1 MGAQKISI
9 KYRPGKEN
17 QQADSLSR
25 NPVFPA
31 PVSGDAEDE
40 VQIAMT
46 TTAVDNSQ
54 QIVPKSSLNTN
65 LEDLTSTQI
74 GEVTRDGTMDALPDT
89 VSSERSS
96 SNDFADLLQLSPVGI
111 QDRETFRDAQKKDP
125 YLSLLIDCV
134 ENGKLPEGP
143 AMSKRVLA
151 LSPHLVMINKLLHF
165 VDTDSAGGVRQRVC
179 VPRKFQQQILHG
191 SHGGF
196 FSGHFSGKR
205 LYSTLC
211 RRWWW
216 DRMYSDALE
225 YCKSCPE
232 CATVTGGGRVAK
244 PPLHP
249 IHVERPFQILGVD
262 VMELPKTTSGNKY
275 ALVFQDYLTKWPMV
289 FAMPDQK
296 STRIVDILVHEV
308 MPLVG
313 VPESLLSDRGTN
325 LLSFIMKDVCSLLGI
340 EKLNT
345 TAYHPQCD
353 GLVERFNRTL
363 KTMLCKHAARYGNQW
378 DKYLSAVVWSYRN
391 TPHEAT
397 REKPSFLLF
406 GVDLRT
412 PTEATYLPP
421 TELSATNVSDYRRE
435 LITSLRSARRLAAE
449 NIQEAQSKY
458 KTQYDKSSRKTS
470 YSTGDWVLVRFPQEE
485 SGRMR
490 KLSRLWHGPFRV
502 LEAKEPDVTVVNVYF
517 PQDRSIQVHA
527 SRVRP
532 CPPNFPAG
540 FYWYGGRDVGQ
551 DDHPGG
557 LINCSSRRLCL
568 TRGERRIVRL
578 IKVMIMNMQ
587 QKWIQK

>member
-1 MGAQKISI
+1 MKIQNLGAQKICI
-9 KYRPGKEN
+9 KYRPSKEN

-25 NPVFPA
+25 NPVSPA
-31 PVSGDAEDE
+31 PVSGDAEED
-40 VQIAMT
+40 VQISMIT
-46 TTAVDNSQ
+46 TTADYSQ
-54 QIVPKSSLNTN
+54 QVVPKFLLNTN
-65 LEDLTSTQI
+65 PKDLISTQI

-96 SNDFADLLQLSPVGI
+96 SDDFADLLQLSPVGI

-165 VDTDSAGGVRQRVC
+165 VDTDSTGGVRQRVC
-179 VPRKFQQQILHG
+179 VPRKFQQQILQG

-196 FSGHFSGKR
+196 FSGHFSGKW

-216 DRMYSDALE
+216 DHMYSDALEDALE

-249 IHVERPFQILGVD
+249 IHVEHPFQILGVD

-275 ALVFQDYLTKWPMV
+275 VLVFQDYLTKWPMV

-308 MPLVG
+308 MPFVG
-313 VPESLLSDRGTN
+313 VPESLLSDQDTN
-325 LLSFIMKDVCSLLGI
+325 LLSFIIKDVCSLLGI

-363 KTMLCKHAARYGNQW
+363 KTMLHKHAARYGNQW

-412 PTEATYLPP
+412 PTEATYLRP
-421 TELSATNVSDYRRE
+421 TELFATNVSDYQRE
-435 LITSLRSARRLAAE
+435 LITSEISMAFSCREYPRSSE
-449 NIQEAQSKY
+449 
-458 KTQYDKSSRKTS
+458 
-470 YSTGDWVLVRFPQEE
+470 
-485 SGRMR
+485 
-490 KLSRLWHGPFRV
+490 
-502 LEAKEPDVTVVNVYF
+502 
-517 PQDRSIQVHA
+517 
-527 SRVRP
+527 
-532 CPPNFPAG
+532 
-540 FYWYGGRDVGQ
+540 
-551 DDHPGG
+551 
-557 LINCSSRRLCL
+557 
-568 TRGERRIVRL
+568 
-578 IKVMIMNMQ
+578 
-587 QKWIQK
+587 

>member
-1 MGAQKISI
+1 MSQQLNSQLHPVAFASRALSPQERNYSITDLETLAILWLCSHFRAYLYGHVVTIYTDHLASQAVLQSPKLNGKHAHWWLKIQNLGAQKICI

-25 NPVFPA
+25 NPVSPA
-31 PVSGDAEDE
+31 LVSGDAEDD
-40 VQIAMT
+40 VQITMT
-46 TTAVDNSQ
+46 TTTADYSQ

-65 LEDLTSTQI
+65 PEDLTSTQI

-96 SNDFADLLQLSPVGI
+96 SDDFDDLLQLSPVGI

-125 YLSLLIDCV
+125 YISLLIDCV

-165 VDTDSAGGVRQRVC
+165 VDTDSTGGVRQRVC
-179 VPRKFQQQILHG
+179 VPRKFQQQILQG

-196 FSGHFSGKR
+196 FSGHFLGKR

-225 YCKSCPE
+225 YCKSCPK

-275 ALVFQDYLTKWPMV
+275 VLVFQDYLTKWPVV

-308 MPLVG
+308 MPFVG
-313 VPESLLSDRGTN
+313 VPESLLSDWGTN

-353 GLVERFNRTL
+353 GLVKRFNRTL

-391 TPHEAT
+391 TTHEAT
-397 REKPSFLLF
+397 REKLSFLLF

-421 TELSATNVSDYRRE
+421 TELSATNVSDYRHE
-435 LITSLRSARRLAAE
+435 LITSL
-449 NIQEAQSKY
+449 
-458 KTQYDKSSRKTS
+458 
-470 YSTGDWVLVRFPQEE
+470 
-485 SGRMR
+485 
-490 KLSRLWHGPFRV
+490 
-502 LEAKEPDVTVVNVYF
+502 
-517 PQDRSIQVHA
+517 
-527 SRVRP
+527 
-532 CPPNFPAG
+532 
-540 FYWYGGRDVGQ
+540 
-551 DDHPGG
+551 
-557 LINCSSRRLCL
+557 
-568 TRGERRIVRL
+568 
-578 IKVMIMNMQ
+578 
-587 QKWIQK
+587 